1 MLFIA
6 DVLVI
11 ELLLFELL
19 FELCLLS
26 VLWPL
31 RLLGVAAVFFFLEV
45 LLLGCSDF

>member
-11 ELLLFELL
+11 ELLLFELSL
-19 FELCLLS
+19 ELCLLS
-26 VLWPL
+26 AL